1 MYEPE
6 EEKLKQMKERLE
18 QQALP
23 LSEADEAIRKGM
35 ERAKMEQRKRRKRM
49 KVFGSF
55 AVVALLFLTL
65 VTSIRV
71 SPAFANAVAS
81 IPGMEKF
88 VDLISMDKGLDDAI
102 QNDYYQEIGA
112 AQTKDGHTLTIDGVI
127 LDESGMNVFYTIE
140 SEESLEGIQIEDAKL
155 DSEDELPMGSTSY
168 GNPGDEK
175 EIHRYH
181 DRLDFH
187 FSELYMSMNQEFTL
201 TVEMKN
207 HGEHTVFTVPF
218 KVPEKLKQ
226 SDVYVLDQEV
236 EIEGQKLTIKRVTV
250 SPLRTGVE
258 ISLDPANDKKI
269 LQFED
274 LRLED
279 EKGEVWGSIRNG
291 TSGFGGEDGS
301 ETLFL
306 QSNYF
311 KEPKKLFLRFNKVQA
326 LPQEEAIAEINTE
339 TGEWRNPPDDQIRL
353 VKSDLHHV
361 EFEMK
366 MNVEDDFPYFLFGL
380 VTDENEKDVDTP
392 STSVYTDEDAKH
404 WDVSFDRVD
413 YQNPLQ
419 LEWFAYP
426 QYLEGDVRIELK

>member
-1 MYEPE
+1 MYEQE

-23 LSEADEAIRKGM
+23 LSEGDQAIRAGI
-35 ERAKMEQRKRRKRM
+35 ERAKSEQRKRRKRM

-55 AVVALLFLTL
+55 AVVALVFLTL

-88 VDLISMDKGLDDAI
+88 VELISMDKGLDDAI

-112 AQTKDGHTLTIDGVI
+112 SQTKNGHTLTINGVI
-127 LDESGMNVFYTIE
+127 LDESGMNVFYTID
-140 SEESLEGIQIEDAKL
+140 SGDSLEGIQIENVEL
-155 DSEDELPMGSTSY
+155 DSEEELPEGSTSY
-168 GNPGDEK
+168 GNPRDDK
-175 EIHRYH
+175 EVNLYH

-187 FSELYMSMNQEFTL
+187 FAEPYTSVSQEFTL
-201 TVEMKN
+201 DVEMKLY
-207 HGEHTVFTVPF
+207 GQKTLFSVPF
-218 KVPEKLKQ
+218 IVPEKMKA

-236 EIEGQKLTIKRVTV
+236 EIAGQKLTVKRVTV

-258 ISLDPANDKKI
+258 ISLDPENDQKI

-279 EKGEVWGSIRNG
+279 EKGEVWGSIKNG
-291 TSGFGGEDGS
+291 TSAMGGEDGS
-301 ETLFL
+301 EIYFL

-311 KEPKKLFLRFNKVQA
+311 KEPKKLFLRLNKVQA
-326 LPQEEAIAEINTE
+326 IRQEDAVAVVDTE
-339 TGEWRNPPDDQIRL
+339 TGEWQNRPDNQIRL
-353 VKSDLHHV
+353 VTSDRHHV
-361 EFEMK
+361 EFEMDA
-366 MNVEDDFPYFLFGL
+366 EDENGFPYGLFRD
-380 VTDENEKDVDTP
+380 VTDADGKQVDLSSEGM
-392 STSVYTDEDAKH
+392 STYEGKSH
-404 WDVSFDRVD
+404 WDITFEHSN
-413 YQNPLQ
+413 YTNPLK